1 MWPFK
6 IKKKTLY
13 KLTWT
18 YGSEYAHY
26 SNVYTDFI
34 RATDV
39 ADAWRKHKKD
49 HPIATYCIEIEVV
62 NENGNSQII

>member
-6 IKKKTLY
+6 KKILY
-13 KLTWT
+13 KLTWA
-18 YGSEYAHY
+18 YGSAHTCH
-26 SNVYTDFI
+26 VDTYTDFI

-62 NENGNSQII
+62 SENGNSQII

>member
-6 IKKKTLY
+6 KKKLY
-13 KLTWT
+13 KLTWA
-18 YGSEYAHY
+18 YGSEYAR
-26 SNVYTDFI
+26 NVEMYTEYI

-39 ADAWRKHKKD
+39 ADVWRKHRKERAI
-49 HPIATYCIEIEVV
+49 PTFCVSLEVI

>member
-6 IKKKTLY
+6 KKKLY
-13 KLTWT
+13 KLTWA
-18 YGSEYAHY
+18 YGSEYAQR
-26 SNVYTDFI
+26 VETYTEYI

-39 ADAWRKHKKD
+39 ADAWRKHKQD

>member
-1 MWPFK
+1 MWPF
-6 IKKKTLY
+6 KKKTLY
-13 KLTWT
+13 KLTWA
-18 YGSEYAHY
+18 YGSEYARRIDI
-26 SNVYTDFI
+26 YTDFI

-49 HPIATYCIEIEVV
+49 PPIATHCIGIEVV